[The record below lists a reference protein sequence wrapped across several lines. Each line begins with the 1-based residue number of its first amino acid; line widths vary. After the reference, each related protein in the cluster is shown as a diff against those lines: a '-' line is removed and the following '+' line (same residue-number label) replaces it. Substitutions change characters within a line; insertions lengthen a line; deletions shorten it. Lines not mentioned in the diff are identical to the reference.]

1 MQPAQVYPGLRPQ
14 SPAAARTGTA
24 AQSGRARKH
33 SRGRLLC
40 RTRQRERG
48 GGMLNQATLDK
59 VHQLRLTGM
68 VAAYQK
74 QTEDPETA
82 TLSFDD
88 RFGLLVDHHW
98 TWRDNQAMARR
109 LKKSKLDSEPCV
121 EDINYHGS
129 FGTAEGPRARAHTL
143 YYLGVA
149 MATSGANLPRRTFG
163 PVAIVRRKGL
173 LAPTVGPRSRRDLSL
188 RVAPA
193 PPGARSMSMQQ
204 VPAFSFTPSPKQPRV
219 FGDE

>member
-1 MQPAQVYPGLRPQ
+1 
-14 SPAAARTGTA
+14 
-24 AQSGRARKH
+24 
-33 SRGRLLC
+33 
-40 RTRQRERG
+40 
-48 GGMLNQATLDK
+48 
-59 VHQLRLTGM
+59 

-163 PVAIVRRKGL
+163 PVAIVRRKGCWHQL
-173 LAPTVGPRSRRDLSL
+173 SALGPVEISL
-188 RVAPA
+188 RVARNS
-193 PPGARSMSMQQ
+193 PGARSMSMQQ
-204 VPAFSFTPSPKQPRV
+204 VQLALLRLRKSHV